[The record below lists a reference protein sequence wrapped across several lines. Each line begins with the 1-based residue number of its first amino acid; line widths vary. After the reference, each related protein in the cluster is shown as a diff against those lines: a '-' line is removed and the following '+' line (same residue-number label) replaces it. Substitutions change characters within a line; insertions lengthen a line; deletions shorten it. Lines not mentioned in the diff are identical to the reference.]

1 MSWMGLKSLFFTP
14 AAEGPQLLVGLSRL
28 QTGDVAPQ
36 GRYSETTGF
45 ARGAPQLVNFFDKN
59 NTFLRRI
66 PKHIKEVPGAGLH
79 FPSKSFH

>member
-1 MSWMGLKSLFFTP
+1 MGLKSLFFTP
-14 AAEGPQLLVGLSRL
+14 AAERPQLLVGLSRL

-66 PKHIKEVPGAGLH
+66 PKPGLMNKV
-79 FPSKSFH
+79 S